1 MATALAHIHSFGSTH
16 QVRLLIDQGSEL
28 TFITEGLIR
37 QLNIQHRHSTIS
49 IIGIGGTTQT
59 KGVVTLTL
67 HSNHSKHTAKI
78 QAHVLKT
85 LTTILP
91 SFEAPQQSWPH
102 IEKLKLADPQFLIP
116 RTIDLIIG
124 ADAYGQIIKPN
135 IIKQSPEMPIAQLS
149 IFGWLILGP
158 ILSSSSHPLTA
169 HHIKI
174 QRHDS
179 DLQELLTKFWMQEE
193 LPADHTTQL
202 TLEEQQCED
211 HFKATHSRDSTG
223 RYIVR
228 IPLKLSASVLGN
240 SYNTAH
246 HCLQRTLRRLNKDRE
261 HQSLYTKFMTE
272 YEQLNHMVKV
282 TSEPLGNVA
291 PYYLPHHGVLKPDST
306 TTKLRVVFNGSS
318 PTSSGYSVNDLM
330 HTGAN
335 LLLDVSDVLMWIRG
349 HRYIFATDIAKMY
362 RQIKV
367 HQSDWDLQRI
377 LWIDEHHNETSY
389 YLTTVTY
396 GTKAA
401 PFLAVRT
408 LIQLV
413 EDEGHR
419 FPLAVSITHG
429 RYVDDIF
436 GGADTVE
443 QLTEIAH
450 QLEDLCHAG
459 GFPLTKWHF
468 NHQDLLNAISLTD
481 SITSSVSLD
490 DCATKILGLRWLPQ
504 QDVFTFA
511 TSSTSHQEQFTKR
524 RVLSEVA
531 DI

>member
-1 MATALAHIHSFGSTH
+1 LATALAHIHSSASTH
-16 QVRLLIDQGSEL
+16 QVRLLIDEGSEL

-37 QLNIQHRHSTIS
+37 QLNIQRRHSTIS

-67 HSNHSKHTAKI
+67 HSNHSKHIAKI

-228 IPLKLSASVLGN
+228 IPLKLSAGVLGN

-261 HQSLYTKFMTE
+261 LQSLYIKFMSE
-272 YEQLNHMVKV
+272 YEQLHHMLKV

-318 PTSSGYSVNDLM
+318 LTSSGYSVNDLM
-330 HTGAN
+330 HTSAN
-335 LLLDVSDVLMWIRG
+335 LLLDVSDMSSCGSVAI
-349 HRYIFATDIAKMY
+349 
-362 RQIKV
+362 V
-367 HQSDWDLQRI
+367 
-377 LWIDEHHNETSY
+377 TS
-389 YLTTVTY
+389 
-396 GTKAA
+396 
-401 PFLAVRT
+401 
-408 LIQLV
+408 
-413 EDEGHR
+413 
-419 FPLAVSITHG
+419 
-429 RYVDDIF
+429 
-436 GGADTVE
+436 
-443 QLTEIAH
+443 
-450 QLEDLCHAG
+450 
-459 GFPLTKWHF
+459 
-468 NHQDLLNAISLTD
+468 
-481 SITSSVSLD
+481 
-490 DCATKILGLRWLPQ
+490 LPQ
-504 QDVFTFA
+504 T
-511 TSSTSHQEQFTKR
+511 
-524 RVLSEVA
+524 
-531 DI
+531 

>member
-1 MATALAHIHSFGSTH
+1 
-16 QVRLLIDQGSEL
+16 
-28 TFITEGLIR
+28 
-37 QLNIQHRHSTIS
+37 
-49 IIGIGGTTQT
+49 
-59 KGVVTLTL
+59 
-67 HSNHSKHTAKI
+67 
-78 QAHVLKT
+78 
-85 LTTILP
+85 
-91 SFEAPQQSWPH
+91 
-102 IEKLKLADPQFLIP
+102 
-116 RTIDLIIG
+116 
-124 ADAYGQIIKPN
+124 
-135 IIKQSPEMPIAQLS
+135 
-149 IFGWLILGP
+149 
-158 ILSSSSHPLTA
+158 
-169 HHIKI
+169 
-174 QRHDS
+174 
-179 DLQELLTKFWMQEE
+179 
-193 LPADHTTQL
+193 
-202 TLEEQQCED
+202 
-211 HFKATHSRDSTG
+211 
-223 RYIVR
+223 
-228 IPLKLSASVLGN
+228 
-240 SYNTAH
+240 
-246 HCLQRTLRRLNKDRE
+246 
-261 HQSLYTKFMTE
+261 MTE

-318 PTSSGYSVNDLM
+318 LTSSGYSVNDLM

-419 FPLAVSITHG
+419 FPLAVPSITHG

-450 QLEDLCHAG
+450 QLENLCHAG
-459 GFPLTKWHF
+459 GFPLAKWHF

-481 SITSSVSLD
+481 SNTSSVSLD
-490 DCATKILGLRWLPQ
+490 DCAPKILGLRWLPQ
-504 QDVFTFA
+504 QE
-511 TSSTSHQEQFTKR
+511 SSHSQQAQHLIKSNSQSIVCYLRWHRYLIHLFCLTNSH
-524 RVLSEVA
+524 
-531 DI
+531 